1 MHSSAA
7 TGTIDREAKKKIHAE
22 RAGSVA
28 LDEGQEMLP
37 VILIKKASNR
47 LVQVESL
54 NFHLS

>member
-7 TGTIDREAKKKIHAE
+7 TGAIDREAKRRIHAE

-28 LDEGQEMLP
+28 VDEGQEMLP
-37 VILIKKASNR
+37 VILIKKGVEQ
-47 LVQVESL
+47 LVRVESL